1 MAGALTRPLLF
12 FMPPTTQL
20 AVLDDKMLKL
30 KREVLAARTHQE
42 RKHQDWNDNYE
53 LYRNKVR
60 TNRLTQRQAVNL
72 PLMKETIK
80 TILSKID
87 DTPNVDWKEK
97 SSDELKELIY
107 QEVWNEQYKKQKF
120 EWLDV
125 LDKKNVLLYGLSTKF
140 LNPTQEGV
148 CVHVLDVYDI
158 VFDPLMDPMNVES
171 ARFVIRQNI
180 FRSLREIL
188 ADERYNE
195 DGKNKLKI
203 WADTP
208 EALIQSSKNKEEWEK
223 KMERALAMG
232 VDHKDF
238 PTFAGGDVVVN
249 LSEHYTLIWNSGT
262 KEFERRVVTYAD
274 EWCELLDEKLI
285 DLIGVDELPFVVW
298 YEDPETNDIY
308 PDGVADLVRTPNKVI
323 NVWYSQLIEN
333 RTLQNFQM
341 HWYDATIDGY
351 TPQTYEP
358 GPGRM
363 LPAPGKPSDTII
375 PVQVN
380 GLDETL
386 TAIDFITRII
396 ERGTGAVAIDKG
408 VAEAGTQT
416 LGEVQI
422 LVGKAMER
430 SVSMQKFYRGSWYE
444 LAKKWNKLMH
454 ANPPK
459 KLKLYRTGES
469 GKLYEKVVYPSD
481 WKSEAGYEPLVSS
494 TSEQEANEVKTVQK
508 FMAVVAQFPNNLEL
522 RKISQK
528 RQLELLDFTP
538 DELKRV
544 QEEEERL
551 QKEAQK
557 MASVKTEQPTPVTAQ
572 EQIAPTQN
580 VQDPEEQALL
590 QSLQESVAQ
599 LA

>member
-1 MAGALTRPLLF
+1 M
-12 FMPPTTQL
+12 M
-20 AVLDDKMLKL
+20 KL
-30 KREVLAARTHQE
+30 KREVKTARDHQE
-42 RKHQDWNDNYE
+42 RKHTDWNDNYE

-87 DTPNVDWKEK
+87 DPPQVDWKEK
-97 SSDELKELIY
+97 SSDEMKELIY
-107 QEVWNEQYKKQKF
+107 QEIWNEQYKNQKM

-140 LNPTQEGV
+140 LNPEDDGV
-148 CVHVLDVYDI
+148 KVNVLDVYDV
-158 VFDPLMDPMNVES
+158 VFDPLMNPMDIET

-180 FRSLREIL
+180 FRTLREII
-188 ADERYNE
+188 ADERYSDE
-195 DGKNKLKI
+195 GKEALKI

-208 EALIQSSKNKEEWEK
+208 TALIQSSENLKEWEK
-223 KMERALAMG
+223 KMERAKAMG
-232 VDHKDF
+232 VNHADF

-249 LSEHYTLIWNSGT
+249 ISEHYTQFWDAKQN
-262 KEFERRVVTYAD
+262 KFVRHVVVYAD
-274 EWCELLDEKLI
+274 EWCELLDEPLEE
-285 DLIGVDELPFVVW
+285 LIGVDELPFVVW

-308 PDGVADLVRTPNKVI
+308 PDGVADLVRTPNKVV

-341 HWYDATIDGY
+341 HWYDSSIEGY

-363 LPAPGKPSDTII
+363 LPAPGDPNKVIM
-375 PVQVN
+375 PVQIN

-386 TAIDFITRII
+386 TALDYVTRII
-396 ERGTGAVAIDKG
+396 ERGSGAVAIDKG
-408 VAEAGTQT
+408 VAEGGTQT
-416 LGEVQI
+416 LGEVEI

-444 LAKKWNKLMH
+444 LCRKWNMLMH

-459 KLKLYRTGES
+459 KMKLYRTGQS
-469 GKLYEKVVYPSD
+469 GKLYEKTVIPSD
-481 WKSEAGYEPLVSS
+481 WKSVAGYEPIVSS
-494 TSEQEANEVKTVQK
+494 TSEQEANDVKTVQK
-508 FMAVVAQFPNNLEL
+508 FMAVVAQFPENTEL
-522 RKISQK
+522 KKIAQK

-544 QEEEERL
+544 QEAEEQLDKERQQAL
-551 QKEAQK
+551 MAQQ
-557 MASVKTEQPTPVTAQ
+557 ASPAQ
-572 EQIAPTQN
+572 TQSAQQVAPSP
-580 VQDPEEQALL
+580 VQDMQQASNPTNDPEI
-590 QSLQESVAQ
+590 QSMLDE
-599 LA
+599 LATLS